1 MNPARPPNVPDAS
14 SDPSAGSRQARVK
27 PRWRG
32 VSHRYAFLAALL
44 PSFYLVW
51 AAPSGR
57 ATWASAV
64 YVASLLGL
72 LGTSAL
78 FHEVHWSPRPR
89 FWIGR
94 LDLLMIF
101 VLIAGSYTPVA
112 MLRLEPE
119 LGSTVMIG
127 VWSTVLS
134 GGILKTVWAE
144 PPKWVSAAIFVS
156 VACVAL
162 LFLPDVIAGIGG
174 TATALLLLG
183 GVLYITGAAVYG
195 LQWPDPFPASFGYHE
210 IFHAFVIAG
219 ASVHFATNAIYVV
232 LGGPG

>member
-1 MNPARPPNVPDAS
+1 MNTDHSGGPTE
-14 SDPSAGSRQARVK
+14 ARVK

-32 VSHRYAFLAALL
+32 VSHRYAFIAALL
-44 PSFYLVW
+44 PCLFLVW

-57 ATWASAV
+57 ATLASAV

-72 LGTSAL
+72 LCTSAL
-78 FHEVHWSPRPR
+78 FHEVHWSPRAR

-112 MLRLEPE
+112 MLRLAPE
-119 LGSTVMIG
+119 LGSTVLMG
-127 VWSTVLS
+127 VWTTVLC
-134 GGILKTVWAE
+134 GGVLKTVWAE

-156 VACVAL
+156 VASVAL
-162 LFLPDVIAGIGG
+162 LFLPDVIAGIGE
-174 TATALLLLG
+174 TATALMLLG
-183 GVLYITGAAVYG
+183 GVLYMTGAAVYG

-219 ASVHFATNAIYVV
+219 AAVHFVTNAIYVV
-232 LGGPG
+232 LGEPR